1 MQLFLRI
8 LAVLLVLM
16 TGGVFQTLAFASD
29 THADCAEEE
38 EGADDCTDCAPS
50 CAMCQCCPLRAAP
63 APVPV
68 IEQPE
73 PGPALPPVP
82 SRVDEPVLSGPG
94 ADIFQPP
101 RA

>member
-1 MQLFLRI
+1 MWFLLRF

-29 THADCAEEE
+29 THADCAEDE
-38 EGADDCTDCAPS
+38 DDECTDCAPS
-50 CAMCQCCPLRAAP
+50 CVLCPCCPLRATP
-63 APVPV
+63 APVPF
-68 IEQPE
+68 IEDLAAA
-73 PGPALPPVP
+73 PAPPPVP
-82 SRVDEPVLSGPG
+82 ARVDEPVLSGLA